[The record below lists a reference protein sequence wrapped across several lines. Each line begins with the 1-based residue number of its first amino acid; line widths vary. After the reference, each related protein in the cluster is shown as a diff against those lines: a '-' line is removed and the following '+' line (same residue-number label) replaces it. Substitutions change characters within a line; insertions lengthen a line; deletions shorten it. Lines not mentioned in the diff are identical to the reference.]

1 VTIYPDLAEEDAL
14 TAWPDGDEPDQNSL
28 VTPRPYDVCSLTME
42 LFQAGG
48 EPGNTRGCWVIKM
61 VMVHGRLKLELQED
75 TKVVPIVKWCV
86 STSNKGSELFVTLRN
101 ERFPRLFFCFILQ
114 AIHLWYLKSI
124 PVSWHFTSHTLIHTF
139 PL

>member
-86 STSNKGSELFVTLRN
+86 STSNKGSELFVTLRKKDIGQAARGSPGSFFALSCK
-101 ERFPRLFFCFILQ
+101 RFIFG
-114 AIHLWYLKSI
+114 
-124 PVSWHFTSHTLIHTF
+124 T
-139 PL
+139 

>member
-1 VTIYPDLAEEDAL
+1 MTIYPDLAEEDAL

-86 STSNKGSELFVTLRN
+86 STSNKGSELFVTLRKKDIGQADWLIL
-101 ERFPRLFFCFILQ
+101 ERCL
-114 AIHLWYLKSI
+114 
-124 PVSWHFTSHTLIHTF
+124 
-139 PL
+139 

>member
-86 STSNKGSELFVTLRN
+86 STSNKGSELFVTLRKKDIGQADWLIL
-101 ERFPRLFFCFILQ
+101 ERCLSRGSPGSFFALSCKRFI
-114 AIHLWYLKSI
+114 
-124 PVSWHFTSHTLIHTF
+124 FGT
-139 PL
+139 